1 MSKKRNFAN
10 LTLAAMLSLSHPPP
24 YPLTHSL
31 AHSYTLNH
39 SLTHTHPRTFSHPLI
54 HSLIY

>member
-10 LTLAAMLSLSHPPP
+10 LTLAAMLSLTHPPP

-31 AHSYTLNH
+31 IHTL
-39 SLTHTHPRTFSHPLI
+39 SII
-54 HSLIY
+54 H